1 MDLLKQFTSLP
12 KVNHTLTNYRDWI
25 NRKFENYINIHENES
40 HDFVKIRNAE
50 RDLWV
55 PIMITRTGYR
65 YCLESLSVL
74 NELEFQIVLNR
85 IKDYLE
91 SFNSDEVNFEILHG
105 VICREMES
113 LKKEY
118 KRSKEIEELFKNN

>member
-1 MDLLKQFTSLP
+1 MDFLNQFTSLP
-12 KVNHTLTNYRDWI
+12 KVNHTLTNYRNWI
-25 NRKFENYINIHENES
+25 KEAFEKYINIHENES
-40 HDFVKIRNAE
+40 HDFVKLRKAE

-55 PIMITRTGYR
+55 PIMITKTGYR

-91 SFNSDEVNFEILHG
+91 SFSSDEVNFESLHS

-118 KRSKEIEELFKNN
+118 KRNNEVEELFKNN